1 MKFTVQ
7 ARNEQ
12 GQDGVLTLVRRGNV
26 MEYWSFEVR
35 PVVQD
40 RVSTQLVLDLPNG
53 SPLPNPQ

>member
-1 MKFTVQ
+1 MKFTIS

-12 GQDGVLTLVRRGNV
+12 GQDGLLTLIRRGFA

-40 RVSTQLVLDLPNG
+40 RVPTQLVLDLPNG
-53 SPLPNPQ
+53 PPLPNP